1 MLLHVYRSAEIAEL
15 GLCIQGCMGINCPTI
30 TLVSLYEMNFSPV
43 DVLKCFAIDFNS
55 LLLS

>member
-15 GLCIQGCMGINCPTI
+15 GQFIQGYMGINCPTD
-30 TLVSLYEMNFSPV
+30 TLVSLSEMNFSLV
-43 DVLKCFAIDFNS
+43 DVLKGFAIDFNS